1 MLSLSG
7 KGGGFLSLVSGE
19 AFPQCLKLLVR
30 ANDLS
35 QALAIENC
43 FKALAYVSENECD
56 SVPLQ
61 IAVQF
66 FEGSGRV
73 VHARDRSP
81 RPRQASARGKE
92 DLVAS
97 SDKKEG
103 HVDKKEGQVEI
114 IRSSTRIIIT
124 IFLLVV
130 LS

>member
-114 IRSSTRIIIT
+114 IRSSMRIIIT
-124 IFLLVV
+124 IFLFVV